1 LFVVPCVWALANQI
15 EFMRQMHTGAQRLA
29 VASVAGTIMV
39 ARSPAAAIAVLREVD
54 GRGPFCSLTL
64 SVIVAKD
71 VVVIVLFGLNLAAVR
86 FAEKV
91 TRTPTMRLEM
101 ASHPHASPAADSH
114 PTRSL
119 FCLLVSC
126 PWMAVA
132 CGVWS
137 VHRPRRLMLHAR
149 RPS

>member
-1 LFVVPCVWALANQI
+1 VTTWLFVVPCVWALANQI
-15 EFMRQMHTGAQRLA
+15 EFMREMNTGTQLA
-29 VASVAGTIMV
+29 VASMAGTIMV

-91 TRTPTMRLEM
+91 N
-101 ASHPHASPAADSH
+101 S
-114 PTRSL
+114 
-119 FCLLVSC
+119 
-126 PWMAVA
+126 
-132 CGVWS
+132 
-137 VHRPRRLMLHAR
+137 
-149 RPS
+149 